1 MVPDKNHMMNEIF
14 DEKLHGKLKKL
25 INKIKADYYE
35 DLKRITMRQVEEK
48 IRNTI
53 SSFINLGLL
62 IMNIPCNF
70 QNRFTQAELIKMI
83 GQAQLD
89 CESDLFKHLRIHT

>member
-1 MVPDKNHMMNEIF
+1 MMNEMF
-14 DEKLHGKLKKL
+14 DEKFHGKIKNL
-25 INKIKADYYE
+25 INKIKLDYYE
-35 DLKRITMRQVEEK
+35 DIKRMSKKQIEEK

-53 SSFINLGLL
+53 SSFVNLGLL

-83 GQAQLD
+83 GEAQLD
-89 CESDLFKHLRIHT
+89 CESDLAKHLRT